1 MTRCCRRDWCRLRF
15 EASLNP
21 QRNPSKPARVDI
33 KRGLN
38 MSATSW
44 CACPLPILRHQA
56 GLNLILA
63 ERLQFSKQLVAVH
76 GHGTFPSRRRK
87 VPGGVSSLLVGR
99 VVGPVIGIRRIV
111 RICWINRRVIARWIV
126 AIGGRVVRIGRSIPI
141 APVTSS
147 PTNFLDESRCLCS
160 GYSWQSLRSC
170 CGGPW
175 AHAHS
180 ARKNDGD
187 EQHSTHDL
195 TSLSFLRTP
204 PIPQRPL
211 QLSL

>member
-1 MTRCCRRDWCRLRF
+1 MSIASIPKRQDHHRPAPA
-15 EASLNP
+15 EATATT
-21 QRNPSKPARVDI
+21 AR
-33 KRGLN
+33 
-38 MSATSW
+38 
-44 CACPLPILRHQA
+44 
-56 GLNLILA
+56 
-63 ERLQFSKQLVAVH
+63 
-76 GHGTFPSRRRK
+76 RRRK
-87 VPGGVSSLLVGR
+87 VPARVSSLLVGR

-126 AIGGRVVRIGRSIPI
+126 AIGGGAVRIGRSVPL
-141 APVTSS
+141 APVTAW
-147 PTNFLDESRCLCS
+147 PTTFLDESRCLCS